1 MERIAIIGLGL
12 IGGSLALALKR
23 SVASEAE
30 IVGFSRRSE
39 TVTRA
44 KERGVVDRAAGDMA
58 SAVEGADL
66 VIIATPVMTI
76 RAVLERISGYVSS
89 ECVVTDTGSTKAKVM
104 RWAEEYLPRDTS
116 FIGGHPMAG
125 KETSGI
131 NESDPD
137 LFQGCV
143 YCLSPAPNATPGA
156 VQTLETLVKS
166 IGAVPF
172 FIDPDEHDKLV
183 AGVSHLP
190 MLLSAAF
197 VSSTMGSS
205 SWPEMAKLA
214 AGGYRDLSR
223 LASGNPEVN
232 RDICLSNREEI
243 IRWIDRYLDELKEY
257 RRLIEADG
265 EGLRDAIARAQE
277 ARQRWLQEESR

>member
-1 MERIAIIGLGL
+1 M
-12 IGGSLALALKR
+12 GGSLALALKR
-23 SVASEAE
+23 LAAVEAE
-30 IVGFSRRSE
+30 IVGFSQRSE

-44 KERGVVDRAAGDMA
+44 KGSGIIDSAAGDVT
-58 SAVEGADL
+58 SAVKGADL
-66 VIIATPVMTI
+66 VVIATPVMTI
-76 RAVLERISGYVSS
+76 RGVLKSISGYVSP
-89 ECVVTDTGSTKAKVM
+89 ECVVTDTGSTKAKIM
-104 RWAEEYLPRDTS
+104 RWAEEYLPPNIS

-137 LFQGCV
+137 LFRGCI

-156 VQTLETLVKS
+156 VQTLEMLVKS
-166 IGAVPF
+166 IGARPF
-172 FIDPDEHDKLV
+172 FIDAGEHDKLV

-197 VSSTMGSS
+197 VSSTTGSS

-223 LASGNPEVN
+223 LASGSPGMN

-257 RRLIEADG
+257 RRLIEEDG
-265 EGLRDAIARAQE
+265 EGLGDALARAQE
-277 ARQRWLQEESR
+277 ARQKWLREENR